1 MNNKIILS
9 SLALDLRRVAIGYQR
24 GSVKMAERFLDEALK
39 RESEVDRTTIKPYL
53 QNLLMKVRSLPLEK
67 DEQQRAED
75 ALLYSTLFQNAALDY

>member
-53 QNLLMKVRSLPLEK
+53 QNLLMKVNKRLEI
-67 DEQQRAED
+67 
-75 ALLYSTLFQNAALDY
+75 SI